1 MKYFAVALFALCLSS
16 AIAGQPDSV
25 EIRFCPA
32 SAVRTYPLETQRD
45 LQSLLL
51 QNVAIIN
58 HGQAAFDAKEI
69 ELELLQAGHAPR
81 TKTPETRA
89 VHPPAPP
96 RATAQAGGG
105 F

>member
-16 AIAGQPDSV
+16 AIAGQPHSV

-32 SAVRTYPLETQRD
+32 SAVRTYPLEMQRD

-58 HGQAAFDAKEI
+58 HGQVAFDAKEI
-69 ELELLQAGHAPR
+69 ELELLQAGRVLDTKKLDVNAIHRLPIGVPR
-81 TKTPETRA
+81 CRRR
-89 VHPPAPP
+89 V
-96 RATAQAGGG
+96 